1 MINVLLAA
9 LAATVFAS
17 AALASDRAVPAAEV
31 VVTVTGTGALVG
43 VGEPPSPDR
52 VGALIYMQ
60 HDGDVTAAVGRLAA
74 ALGGAPPVRCFGTS
88 AATGEAIEAAD
99 VAILRAGLDAERV
112 DAGGGGA
119 DPGAQMTADG
129 GGYHRRDDPGRPA
142 PDAATAVK
150 VFADVASYGHGHTPP
165 MFEPAPGGGMR
176 QVRAAGWDQPTRAYA
191 CPFPST
197 PGLQGPAG
205 MALEL
210 TLGDGRT
217 ASEEAFAGWCDGLA
231 RALAASCDPAELLD
245 TFEAGPVELAYGDPP
260 TPGPWWLLPDSAA
273 PRGGSSLTVAC
284 AADALTAHRVAA
296 DHAGIL
302 LRIALVQSD
311 LTEGCR
317 RVVEESC
324 K

>member
-1 MINVLLAA
+1 MIKLLLAA
-9 LAATVFAS
+9 LAATVIAPT
-17 AALASDRAVPAAEV
+17 ALAGDRASPAAEV

-43 VGEPPSPDR
+43 VGEPPNPDR
-52 VGALIYMQ
+52 IGALVYLR
-60 HDGDVTAAVGRLAA
+60 HDGDVAAAVGQLVA
-74 ALGGAPPVRCFGTS
+74 ALGGAPTVRLFGTS
-88 AATGEAIEAAD
+88 AAPREAIEAASA
-99 VAILRAGLDAERV
+99 AIEVAGLEAEQV
-112 DAGGGGA
+112 DATGDGP
-119 DPGAQMTADG
+119 DPGAQMTADA
-129 GGYHRRDDPGRPA
+129 GGYHRRDAPGQLA
-142 PDAATAVK
+142 QDAAAAVK

-165 MFEPAPGGGMR
+165 LFEPTPGGGMR
-176 QVRAAGWDQPTRAYA
+176 QVRPAGWDQPTRAYA

-210 TLGDGRT
+210 SLGDGRT

-231 RALAASCDPAELLD
+231 RALATSCDPAELLD

-260 TPGPWWLLPDSAA
+260 TAGPWWLLPDSAA

-284 AADALTAHRVAA
+284 AADALIAHRVAA
-296 DHAGIL
+296 LHAGIL